1 MKQVTD
7 DHSMVADMVRRG
19 VLTEEQ
25 AACHPMRNYI
35 TRAVGTDDSVEV
47 DVTTVH
53 RAHGDRWLVC
63 SDGLHGQM
71 DKAELEKLA
80 RIEDLEE
87 AADSLLQTALD
98 NGGKDNIS
106 LVLIQDDG
114 EYPPEPEEEKPQAE
128 TADPEPDG
136 EGEAEA

>member
-1 MKQVTD
+1 MKKLIT
-7 DHSMVADMVRRG
+7 AILL
-19 VLTEEQ
+19 LTAILAL
-25 AACHPMRNYI
+25 AACGGSQEPEETETTNMGNPW
-35 TRAVGTDDSVEV
+35 V
-47 DVTTVH
+47 DC
-53 RAHGDRWLVC
+53 A
-63 SDGLHGQM
+63 
-71 DKAELEKLA
+71 
-80 RIEDLEE
+80 DLEE